1 MPKFN
6 YVRTKFNL
14 YKHYLNHQMMDV
26 DDYNYDSDGD
36 FKMSSPKKLRKSILK
51 RTKKGTITEILSYK
65 RVIFS
70 DNQVVIYYLS
80 DDEKKELDEF
90 DGNFEITAS
99 KFCIGQT
106 FKQQMIMTAGL
117 RGIHH
122 RQTQVR
128 QGLAVAAHLHEGITS
143 AVVVDCKCRWI
154 IRLWRGFIDLFPK
167 PFTTGRIVLGA
178 LIQHA

>member
-1 MPKFN
+1 MNGIFFKIIYNNHEYNMIELKEIFYYLFFTLLINYKSYVVKLIKLIVKLLKIPNYYPYLCFILKLIFIRTLTIIIKNMPKFN

-80 DDEKKELDEF
+80 DDEKKMKLKAYQDIKRR
-90 DGNFEITAS
+90 NN
-99 KFCIGQT
+99 C
-106 FKQQMIMTAGL
+106 
-117 RGIHH
+117 
-122 RQTQVR
+122 
-128 QGLAVAAHLHEGITS
+128 
-143 AVVVDCKCRWI
+143 
-154 IRLWRGFIDLFPK
+154 
-167 PFTTGRIVLGA
+167 
-178 LIQHA
+178 